1 MPAQPGARSAR
12 GEILAILAAY
22 GERPPE
28 QVPED
33 IDSMELAWL
42 VHQLHQRY
50 GRSLDGDDELLARMG
65 TVSGV
70 VEVLAELEA
79 VQGPDLARP
88 QEGEPGHG

>member
-1 MPAQPGARSAR
+1 MTLQPGAAGTR

-22 GERPPE
+22 GERSPE

-50 GRSLDGDDELLARMG
+50 GRALDADDALLARMG

-70 VEVLAELEA
+70 VEVLAEL
-79 VQGPDLARP
+79 GC
-88 QEGEPGHG
+88 EPGHG

>member
-1 MPAQPGARSAR
+1 MATQPGGSTAR

-22 GERPPE
+22 GERSAD

-50 GRSLDGDDELLARMG
+50 GRSLDGDDALLARMG

-70 VEVLAELEA
+70 VEVLAEL
-79 VQGPDLARP
+79 GC
-88 QEGEPGHG
+88 EPGHG